1 MDRFFKCNRTVVA
14 ACVVLLTAL
23 VIAPS
28 NGVWTAGVLEA
39 PVIGTVDLERVF
51 NDIDRRNQ
59 AEGDL
64 EEKILPY
71 QTRAEELKLEATR
84 LRDDL
89 EMLAPGTQK
98 YEQAQKQLTQVAL
111 DYAAMVEFI
120 QLKLDATRAAARR
133 DLFTQIIDATAS
145 YAQAN
150 GIDFIITNDS
160 TLPIQEGTDLQI
172 VQQLAMRRVV
182 YANDAYDVTGG
193 LIDWMNGP

>member
-1 MDRFFKCNRTVVA
+1 MDRSFNCNRTVLA

-59 AEGDL
+59 AEGEL

-71 QTRAEELKLEATR
+71 QTRAEDLKIEATR

-120 QLKLDATRAAARR
+120 QLKLDSTRAAARR